1 MYAIGARKFVVQN
14 VAQLGGLPFVK
25 QKYGKLNETLAIY
38 AEAHRDELNR
48 TLVELG
54 EEYPDLNYTVFNAY
68 DAIGCLIDAPEYY
81 GNFNQLLSLF
91 CLLSNIHI

>member
-25 QKYGKLNETLAIY
+25 QKYGKLNETLAKY
-38 AEAHRDELNR
+38 AEAHRDELPR
-48 TLVELG
+48 RLRELI
-54 EEYPDLNYTVFNAY
+54 ETCPELNYTVFNAY